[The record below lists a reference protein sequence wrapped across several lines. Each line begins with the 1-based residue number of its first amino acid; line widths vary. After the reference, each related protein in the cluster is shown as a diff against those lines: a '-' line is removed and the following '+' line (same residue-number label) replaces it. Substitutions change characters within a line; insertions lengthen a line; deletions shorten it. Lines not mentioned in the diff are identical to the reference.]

1 MTTAFMNAEFHPT
14 VEVTE
19 RTDGHFMPF
28 MVGLIM
34 FVASAL
40 AFVAMTGVPH

>member
-19 RTDGHFMPF
+19 RTDGHFKPF

-34 FVASAL
+34 FFASAL
-40 AFVAMTGVPH
+40 AFVAMTGAPH

>member
-1 MTTAFMNAEFHPT
+1 MTTAFMNTAFHPT

-40 AFVAMTGVPH
+40 AFVVLTGVPL